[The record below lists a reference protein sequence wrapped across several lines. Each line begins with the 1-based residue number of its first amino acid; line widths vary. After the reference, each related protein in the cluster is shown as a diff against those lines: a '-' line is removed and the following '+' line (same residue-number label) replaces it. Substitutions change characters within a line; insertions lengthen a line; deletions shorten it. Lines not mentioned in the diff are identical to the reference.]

1 MLRYAPNPNAF
12 HDAHSIYFQILAD
25 HGFIGLGLYLTLAIT
40 TLVALRSIIVK
51 TRGDPRLRWIT
62 DLAAMINVSL
72 ISFAVSGAF
81 LGLAYFDL
89 MLTQLAIVVALQR
102 LIRQYEV
109 EGVPEE
115 KGPPAGSQRGA
126 AVGPGRGGLGMGK
139 RIVDW
144 YKSL

>member
-1 MLRYAPNPNAF
+1 M
-12 HDAHSIYFQILAD
+12 
-25 HGFIGLGLYLTLAIT
+25 
-40 TLVALRSIIVK
+40 
-51 TRGDPRLRWIT
+51 T